1 MVLAPGSLPVEHST
15 RRYDEWREAIR
26 HDFVAL
32 DMAPDRRLGAFSG
45 TVRSRTIGHLQVSEV
60 ESVSQTYRRTPRLA
74 GSDDHEYLQVGMIA
88 RGAATLEQDG
98 RRATLYPGQ
107 LAVYE
112 TGRPFQWSMCGDWE
126 LLVFTWPR
134 ERIALSTAESAAA
147 TARRLGAHP
156 GLDSIVA
163 GVLHGLVTTPPSLS
177 SAGADK
183 LADEVGGLVGTLAAE
198 LAPARDRD
206 AGNRATRDLR
216 ARIERHI
223 DEHVSD
229 PDLGPSSLAA
239 AFFVSERQLH
249 RLFAGTAES
258 VTRRIRRARMDR
270 ARHELADAAADA
282 TVTEVARRCGFTDP
296 TSFSRA
302 FRAAH
307 GMPPSA
313 YRARP
318 A

>member
-1 MVLAPGSLPVEHST
+1 MVLAPGSLPIEHST

-32 DMAPDRRLGAFSG
+32 DMAPDRRLGAFTG

-60 ESVSQTYRRTPRLA
+60 ASVTQTYRRTPRLA
-74 GSDDHEYLQVGMIA
+74 GRDDHEYLQVGMIA

-98 RRATLYPGQ
+98 RTATLYPGQ

-126 LLVFTWPR
+126 LHVFTWPR
-134 ERIALSTAESAAA
+134 ERVALTAAESAGA
-147 TARRLGAHP
+147 TARRLGARP
-156 GLDSIVA
+156 GLDAIVA
-163 GVLHGLVTTPPSLS
+163 GVLRGLVTTPPSLS
-177 SAGADK
+177 PAGADR
-183 LADEVGGLVGTLAAE
+183 LADEVGGMLGTLASE
-198 LAPARDRD
+198 LAPARDPD
-206 AGNRATRDLR
+206 LGDRAARDLR

-223 DEHVSD
+223 REHLSD
-229 PDLGPSSLAA
+229 PDLGPASLARA
-239 AFFVSERQLH
+239 HFVSERQLH

-258 VTRRIRRARMDR
+258 VTRRIRRERMDH
-270 ARHELADAAADA
+270 ARHELAAAREDA
-282 TVTEVARRCGFTDP
+282 TVTEIAHRCGFTDP

-313 YRARP
+313 YRARQV
-318 A
+318 